1 VNDKYQTGIAKSPT
15 DTIIHLQRNSVISPF
30 LLIATDLC
38 IYLSFFWSGYS
49 EYVFV
54 SEPNNDKIIA
64 QIFSATVF

>member
-38 IYLSFFWSGYS
+38 IYLSFFG
-49 EYVFV
+49 V
-54 SEPNNDKIIA
+54 
-64 QIFSATVF
+64 ATVNMFSSVNQIMIKLLHKYFQQLCF